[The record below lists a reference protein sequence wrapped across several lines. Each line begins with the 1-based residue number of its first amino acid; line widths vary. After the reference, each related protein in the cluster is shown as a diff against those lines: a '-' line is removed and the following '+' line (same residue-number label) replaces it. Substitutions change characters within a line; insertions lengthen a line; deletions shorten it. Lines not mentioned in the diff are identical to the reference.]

1 MALEVFSQELV
12 YATKS
17 NVAYPII
24 GASAS
29 ALATLAQ
36 NRLKDA
42 FTDSSATQTQR
53 ISAVT
58 VANPQVVL
66 Q

>member
-17 NVAYPII
+17 NVAYPIV
-24 GASAS
+24 GASAA

-42 FTDSSATQTQR
+42 FTDSIAAQTQR

-58 VANPQVVL
+58 IANPTVVL